1 MKNVMLTVV
10 STINF
15 IKSRALNNCQ
25 FRELLIDIEADHADL
40 LYYCEVR
47 WNSSGQML
55 KRFFLLIAPLQEF
68 MDTKTRHVAE
78 RSDPKCLADPTFMVD
93 ITGHL

>member
-15 IKSRALNNCQ
+15 IKSRALNNRQ

-40 LYYCEVR
+40 LYCEVR

-78 RSDPKCLADPTFMVD
+78 LSDPK
-93 ITGHL
+93 